1 MDHFIHYMFFFKGLF
16 IFLEFHMFCFFII
29 KFFIVCIILLFILI
43 AQELYSMLGAFLGA
57 ITLYVLL
64 RNMMVKLVV
73 SYNMKKWLAALLLI
87 IISLLIIVLPSIWI
101 VSTSIKKVQPL
112 LNNPTLLNETFE
124 KIQTYLLQKF
134 NIDILNVGL

>member
-1 MDHFIHYMFFFKGLF
+1 
-16 IFLEFHMFCFFII
+16 
-29 KFFIVCIILLFILI
+29 
-43 AQELYSMLGAFLGA
+43 MLGAFLGA